1 MKALTLEEIKDRI
14 GEIEFEEFDKIVAI
28 GKGGIVPSLLLA
40 NELNLKM
47 QVMWLSFRD
56 KDNKVVYE
64 KPKLIK
70 RFNGIKN
77 ERILLVDDVSRSGK
91 TLEEARKILNGN
103 KIKTLV
109 VNGKADYSLF
119 NFKECVKFPWV
130 MI

>member
-28 GKGGIVPSLLLA
+28 GKGGIVPSLLL
-40 NELNLKM
+40 

-119 NFKECVKFPWV
+119 NFKECVKFPWG

>member
-56 KDNKVVYE
+56 KDNKVVY
-64 KPKLIK
+64 
-70 RFNGIKN
+70 
-77 ERILLVDDVSRSGK
+77 
-91 TLEEARKILNGN
+91 
-103 KIKTLV
+103 
-109 VNGKADYSLF
+109 
-119 NFKECVKFPWV
+119 
-130 MI
+130 

>member
-119 NFKECVKFPWV
+119 NFKECVKFPWG